1 MDISPTSI
9 QANLLNPQNDEKAK
23 LKKAAEGFEAYFVHQ
38 LLQEMRKTIP
48 HNGNGFGGGF
58 YEGLFDEALA
68 EKVAKG
74 DGIGMAKTIMNKIYP
89 PSDKKV

>member
-1 MDISPTSI
+1 MNPINPSTYQPI
-9 QANLLNPQNDEKAK
+9 NLSTPSDH
-23 LKKAAEGFEAYFVHQ
+23 KKIAEAARGFEAYFVHQ

-68 EKVAKG
+68 EKVAQG
-74 DGIGMAKTIMNKIYP
+74 DGIGMVKTIMNKIYP